1 VGVGQRQRQ
10 GVGFSLWSGQL
21 LLFVAVGGSCGS
33 LGTWHGDPPFAHN
46 TLCTLG
52 HLFPCGRYHP
62 VVVALFMISFVLFTT
77 LTMIKL
83 VVAVVLDNFGDA
95 VDMDLEKEVRY
106 THITT
111 VCKAALWAC
120 RQ

>member
-1 VGVGQRQRQ
+1 
-10 GVGFSLWSGQL
+10 
-21 LLFVAVGGSCGS
+21 
-33 LGTWHGDPPFAHN
+33 
-46 TLCTLG
+46 
-52 HLFPCGRYHP
+52 
-62 VVVALFMISFVLFTT
+62 MISFVLFTT

>member
-1 VGVGQRQRQ
+1 MATC
-10 GVGFSLWSGQL
+10 
-21 LLFVAVGGSCGS
+21 LLFTA
-33 LGTWHGDPPFAHN
+33 
-46 TLCTLG
+46 LCVPLVIIS
-52 HLFPCGRYHP
+52 PVSVRYHP

-95 VDMDLEKEVRY
+95 VDMDLEKEVRF
-106 THITT
+106 THHHCVQNSTLP
-111 VCKAALWAC
+111 ALALQGRAC